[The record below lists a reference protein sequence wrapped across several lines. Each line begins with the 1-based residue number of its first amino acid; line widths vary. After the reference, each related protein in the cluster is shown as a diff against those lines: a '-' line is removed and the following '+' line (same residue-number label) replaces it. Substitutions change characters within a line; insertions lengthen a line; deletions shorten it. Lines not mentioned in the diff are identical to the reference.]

1 MKTTLFITSF
11 ITAILGGTMSFFGN
25 DAGGILLTIS
35 VFCYALG
42 SSIKE
47 PKKVKPIENEY
58 IPKI

>member
-11 ITAILGGTMSFFGN
+11 ITAVLGSIMSFFGN
-25 DAGGILLTIS
+25 DAGGVLLTIS
-35 VFCYALG
+35 VFCYARG

-58 IPKI
+58 KPKI

>member
-1 MKTTLFITSF
+1 MKATLFITSF
-11 ITAILGGTMSFFGN
+11 ITAILGGIMSFFGN

-35 VFCYALG
+35 VFCYAFG

-58 IPKI
+58 KPKI

>member
-11 ITAILGGTMSFFGN
+11 ITAMLGGIMLFFGN
-25 DAGGILLTIS
+25 DAGGILLSIS
-35 VFCYALG
+35 IFCYALG

-58 IPKI
+58 RPKI

>member
-11 ITAILGGTMSFFGN
+11 ITAVLGSIISFFGN
-25 DAGGILLTIS
+25 DIGGVLLTIS
-35 VFCYALG
+35 VFCYARG

-58 IPKI
+58 KPKI